1 MAWRY
6 VIDKKQSLVISTA
19 WDRLTFPEA
28 KAHQD
33 QLLSDPDFSP
43 EYSQLVDLRAVTK
56 FDLSV
61 GEAKQIARRTL
72 FSTNSRRALV
82 ASDPAIFGMGRL
94 MQAYNEMSDAASQ
107 VHIFRDLPSAVKWLG
122 VETPPR

>member
-19 WDRLTFPEA
+19 WDRITFPEV
-28 KAHQD
+28 KAHQN

-43 EYSQLVDLRAVTK
+43 EYNQLMDLRAVTK
-56 FDLSV
+56 FDVSV
-61 GEAKQIARRTL
+61 EEAKQIARRTL
-72 FSTNSRRALV
+72 FSTKSRRALV

-94 MQAYNEMSDAASQ
+94 MQAYNEMSAAASQ
-107 VHIFRDLPSAVKWLG
+107 VHIFHDLPSALKWLG